1 MTSTVEGDASREGTY
16 RDVYSVGRSRRLGA
30 RFKMKRMSQSRCSQR
45 SIDYI
50 QSRSLGAPAGGSFAG
65 PYVSDFER
73 AAGLDADQLIGRS
86 DGYRDYSHP
95 REPNYV
101 GCISHPAVF
110 PDYLRLH
117 LVGIDIEMLGQVNAE
132 AQAIEEGAGA

>member
-1 MTSTVEGDASREGTY
+1 M
-16 RDVYSVGRSRRLGA
+16 
-30 RFKMKRMSQSRCSQR
+30 
-45 SIDYI
+45 
-50 QSRSLGAPAGGSFAG
+50 
-65 PYVSDFER
+65 SDFER

-101 GCISHPAVF
+101 GRISHPAMF

-132 AQAIEEGAGA
+132 AQAVEEGAGA

>member
-1 MTSTVEGDASREGTY
+1 MTSTVEGEASPEGTQ
-16 RDVYSVGRSRRLGA
+16 RRLLSRPCAPSGCN

-50 QSRSLGAPAGGSFAG
+50 QSRSRGAPAGGSFAG

-101 GCISHPAVF
+101 GRISHPALQ
-110 PDYLRLH
+110 PDN
-117 LVGIDIEMLGQVNAE
+117 MLPVAPS
-132 AQAIEEGAGA
+132 

>member
-1 MTSTVEGDASREGTY
+1 MLAEVNRLHPELFAR
-16 RDVYSVGRSRRLGA
+16 RSGWRFFRRTL
-30 RFKMKRMSQSRCSQR
+30 M
-45 SIDYI
+45 
-50 QSRSLGAPAGGSFAG
+50 
-65 PYVSDFER
+65 SDFER

-101 GCISHPAVF
+101 GRISHPAMF

-132 AQAIEEGAGA
+132 AQAVEEGAGA